1 MFRTGIGVIALL
13 LASSCFAQS
22 GGPLLLQYPSVSA
35 TKIVFV
41 YGDDL
46 WQILRDG
53 GVAERLTS
61 GTGGKSHPYFSP
73 DGSQIAFSA
82 DFDGNVDVY
91 VMPAV
96 GGPPRR
102 LTYHPT
108 SDEVQGW
115 TRDGKQILLASNRD
129 SYSRFTRLFTVSTE
143 GGFPAEVP
151 LPIAQDGSYSPDGSQ
166 IAYVPLNHAFEIW
179 KHYRG
184 GRASPIWLARLSDS
198 SVAKIPRENS
208 NDFNPIWID
217 HRIFFLSDRNGPM
230 SLFVY
235 DTNTKAVT
243 EALKSDGLDFKY
255 ASAGPG

>member
-61 GTGGKSHPYFSP
+61 GTGGKSHPCLSP
-73 DGSQIAFSA
+73 
-82 DFDGNVDVY
+82 
-91 VMPAV
+91 
-96 GGPPRR
+96 
-102 LTYHPT
+102 H
-108 SDEVQGW
+108 
-115 TRDGKQILLASNRD
+115 
-129 SYSRFTRLFTVSTE
+129 
-143 GGFPAEVP
+143 
-151 LPIAQDGSYSPDGSQ
+151 GSQ

-235 DTNTKAVT
+235 DTNTKAVS
-243 EALKSDGLDFKY
+243 EAL
-255 ASAGPG
+255 